1 MAKRR
6 GLKPWMIATPLATG
20 INLVLLAFLAQGPP
34 ADPIEP
40 APPMIVTFE
49 LPPRDPRTRNRSA
62 LRRDPEPPV
71 ARPAAGSAA
80 AVDPPPPQP
89 LPAAGPPASAPNP
102 WQVSDAARLQAFGDS
117 LRAQRACAAAPG
129 GRLTQE
135 ERARCLADWEASAER
150 AAVKW
155 PSPQL
160 NLDPKG
166 RFVRETQ
173 PYLERKPKNGCK
185 VRAGGTPVP
194 AFGDQGVAT
203 GVACAF
209 SF

>member
-1 MAKRR
+1 
-6 GLKPWMIATPLATG
+6 MIATPLATG
-20 INLVLLAFLAQGPP
+20 INLALLAFLAQGPP
-34 ADPIEP
+34 VEP
-40 APPMIVTFE
+40 VEPPPPMIVTFE
-49 LPPRDPRTRNRSA
+49 LPPRDPRTRNRPS
-62 LRRDPEPPV
+62 LRRDLEPPV
-71 ARPAAGSAA
+71 AQPTARPPAP
-80 AVDPPPPQP
+80 DPSPSPP
-89 LPAAGPPASAPNP
+89 LPAAGPPASVPNP

-135 ERARCLADWEASAER
+135 ERARCLADWGASAEK
-150 AAVKW
+150 AAAKW

-160 NLDPKG
+160 NLDPRG
-166 RFVRETQ
+166 AYARETQ

-185 VRAGGTPVP
+185 ARAGGSPVP
-194 AFGDQGVAT
+194 QFGDQGVAT

>member
-20 INLVLLAFLAQGPP
+20 VNLLLLAFLAQAPP
-34 ADPIEP
+34 VDPAEP
-40 APPMIVTFE
+40 SPPMIVTFE
-49 LPPRDPRTRNRSA
+49 LPPRDPDSRRRPTQRRPPPPAIQSA
-62 LRRDPEPPV
+62 
-71 ARPAAGSAA
+71 ARPASPA
-80 AVDPPPPQP
+80 PPASPP
-89 LPAAGPPASAPNP
+89 LPAAGPPAAPNP

-135 ERARCLADWEASAER
+135 ERARCLADWQASAER
-150 AAVKW
+150 AALKW

-160 NLDPKG
+160 NLDPRG
-166 RFVRETQ
+166 AYVRETQ
-173 PYLERKPKNGCK
+173 PYLERQPKNGCK
-185 VRAGGTPVP
+185 PRAGGTWVP
-194 AFGDQGVAT
+194 PYGQQGVAT

>member
-1 MAKRR
+1 
-6 GLKPWMIATPLATG
+6 MIATPLATG

-34 ADPIEP
+34 VDPVDP

-49 LPPRDPRTRNRSA
+49 LPPRDPRTRNRPTQ
-62 LRRDPEPPV
+62 RR
-71 ARPAAGSAA
+71 
-80 AVDPPPPQP
+80 PPPPVVQPAARAASPSAPSAPP

-135 ERARCLADWEASAER
+135 ERARCLADWEASAEK
-150 AAVKW
+150 AAAKW

-160 NLDPKG
+160 NLDPRGAYVKQA
-166 RFVRETQ
+166 Q
-173 PYLERKPKNGCK
+173 PYLERQPKNGCK
-185 VRAGGTPVP
+185 ARAGGTWVP
-194 AFGDQGVAT
+194 PYGQQGVAT